1 MSRMVQMMI
10 VLLLAVVG
18 LQWYIPRWVANQ
30 AATQIM
36 ALDHGRRPEVTITAI
51 PFWYLFSGGFQ
62 DVYVNAKNV
71 PLGPLTIS
79 DATVNWQNGR
89 VGVNALLKHRLVI
102 ARPGHM
108 TVIITVDQVALA
120 RFLAQEGKFQNPTV
134 HIDPAGISIGGR
146 VLLGGVYI
154 PLDTRGTLVVS
165 SDKKSLIFHPTSIDG
180 INLPM
185 VTDIEIF
192 NVNAI
197 KLPVELEIQSVTLKQ
212 GSMEVKAETP

>member
-1 MSRMVQMMI
+1 MNRMVQVMI

-18 LQWYIPRWVANQ
+18 LQWYVPRWIATQ

-36 ALDHGRRPEVTITAI
+36 TLDHGERPVITITAI

-71 PLGPLTIS
+71 PMGPLTIA
-79 DATVNWQNGR
+79 DTTVNWQNGA
-89 VGVNALLKHRLVI
+89 VGVTPLLKHRLVI
-102 ARPGHM
+102 TRPGHM
-108 TVIITVDQVALA
+108 AVIITVDQVALA
-120 RFLAQEGKFQNPTV
+120 HFLAQEGKFQNPTV
-134 HIDPAGISIGGR
+134 HIDPTGISIGGR
-146 VLLGGVYI
+146 VLLGGVYV

-180 INLPM
+180 IQLPM

-192 NVNAI
+192 NVNSI
-197 KLPVELEIQSVTLKQ
+197 KLPVELEIQSVTLQQ
-212 GSMEVKAETP
+212 GSMEVKAKTP